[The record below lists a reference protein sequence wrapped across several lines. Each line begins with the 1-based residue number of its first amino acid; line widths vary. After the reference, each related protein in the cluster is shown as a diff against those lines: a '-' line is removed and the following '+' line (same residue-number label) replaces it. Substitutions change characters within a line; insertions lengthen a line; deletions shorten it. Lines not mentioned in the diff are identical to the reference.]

1 MSIFQ
6 SYVVIKSFGN
16 GKNNYSS
23 DLMASCLF
31 NIFKCLINYLNG
43 AALACAVAPQI
54 TLIKKRK
61 RNDVHVQKSKAEDE
75 LQ

>member
-1 MSIFQ
+1 
-6 SYVVIKSFGN
+6 
-16 GKNNYSS
+16 
-23 DLMASCLF
+23 LMASYSF

-43 AALACAVAPQI
+43 AAHLALASAVAQQS

-61 RNDVHVQKSKAEDE
+61 RNALHVQKSKAEDE